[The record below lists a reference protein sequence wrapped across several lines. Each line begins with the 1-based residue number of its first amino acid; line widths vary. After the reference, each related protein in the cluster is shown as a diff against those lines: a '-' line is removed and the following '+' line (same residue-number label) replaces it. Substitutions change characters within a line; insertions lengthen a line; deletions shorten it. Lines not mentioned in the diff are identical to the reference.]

1 MHHGKNRRRKV
12 SELLRTRQQWGG
24 NAAYLA
30 ATSLCLS
37 SLLAAP
43 VHAQDEA
50 QHDTGPGAR
59 KAPDEIIVTGT
70 RVTNRTRLDSA
81 APVDVISAETLRERG
96 TTEVATALAQAAP
109 SINFPRSSAN
119 GGTDMIRPAT
129 LRGLSPDQALVLV
142 NGTRAHTSALLNIN
156 STAGRG
162 AAAVD
167 LNTIPSVAIERIE
180 VLRDGASAQYGSDAI
195 AGVINLRLREARSGG
210 GASITHGQYITH
222 VPAARQSRNVRDGA
236 TTTISAWQGLGLGS
250 DGFLT
255 VSGEYLK
262 RNPTNRG
269 DLDSRLPVP
278 VVSSRYG
285 DPEVEQGT
293 GYLNAAVPVG
303 EDFQLY
309 GWLGYQY
316 RDSETANY
324 FRTTNDSGNVAAIYP
339 DGFLPFIGIKSRD
352 ISSALGLRGTAGGW
366 SLDFNLSYGRNRLDF
381 RSSSVNPTYGAQSPT
396 QFYLGALIYDQAVA
410 GADASREI
418 PLSQGHLNIAVG
430 AEYRREGFQIL
441 AGQVESYARG
451 PAGIANPSLQPGA
464 TGFVGFQPANA
475 VDVHRDNVSVYADA
489 EATFDSGVTLGVAAR
504 GERYSDFGTTGT
516 GKLSVRYDVSSAF
529 AFRGT
534 FSTGFRAPSL
544 QQSWYTSTQTIGST
558 VNTMLETGLY
568 PSTNPIA
575 VALGGKKLEPE
586 KSTNLSAGIVFR
598 KGAFS
603 LTADAYRIRIRDQL
617 ALSENIQ
624 STFSPQVADL
634 LAPFDV
640 QAARFFINGIKSTTH
655 GADIVAEYRLES
667 ASAGRFD
674 LSLAANFNHIKLNEV
689 PTSTAVLSP
698 APVLYGRQ
706 RILTF
711 EKGAPSTKIVGAVNW
726 TLEGFGATAR
736 VSYYGDVLLASV
748 IEQYDVYTG
757 NRAVIDLEARYRIG
771 SGLSLAFGAD
781 NVFDNYPRAV
791 PEALNPL
798 GLTSFSYSSPFGF
811 NGRYVYARLGLNW

>member
-1 MHHGKNRRRKV
+1 MHHRKNRWAGKAKPAQRRPQ
-12 SELLRTRQQWGG
+12 RTR
-24 NAAYLA
+24 NAVYLA
-30 ATSLCLS
+30 ASSLCLS
-37 SLLAAP
+37 GLLAAP
-43 VHAQDEA
+43 ASAQSEA
-50 QHDTGPGAR
+50 QQDAAPGVR
-59 KAPDEIIVTGT
+59 PVSDEIIVTGT
-70 RVTNRTRLDSA
+70 RVVNRTRLDSA

-96 TTEVATALAQAAP
+96 TTEVATALAQTAP

-129 LRGLSPDQALVLV
+129 LRGLSPDQALVLI
-142 NGTRAHTSALLNIN
+142 NGIRGHTSALLNIN

-167 LNTIPSVAIERIE
+167 LNTIPSVAIERVE

-195 AGVINLRLREARSGG
+195 AGVINLRLREARNGG
-210 GASITHGQYITH
+210 GASITHGEYITH
-222 VPAARQSRNVRDGA
+222 VPTARQSRNVRDGA

-250 DGFLT
+250 EGFLT
-255 VSGEYLK
+255 ISGEYLK
-262 RNPTNRG
+262 RNPTNRA
-269 DLDSRLPVP
+269 DLDPRLPVP
-278 VVSSRYG
+278 AISSRYG

-293 GYLNAAVPVG
+293 GYLNAGVPVG
-303 EDFQLY
+303 GSFQLY

-324 FRTTNDSGNVAAIYP
+324 FRTTTDSGNVAAIYP
-339 DGFLPFIGIKSRD
+339 EGFLPFIGIKSKD
-352 ISSALGLRGTAGGW
+352 LSSALGLRGTAGGW
-366 SLDFNLSYGRNRLDF
+366 SLDFNLSYGRNQLDF
-381 RSSSVNPTYGAQSPT
+381 RSSAVNPTYGPQSPT
-396 QFYLGALIYDQAVA
+396 RFYLGALIYDQAVA

-418 PLSQGHLNIAVG
+418 PLGQGRLNIAVG
-430 AEYRREGFQIL
+430 AEYRREGFQIR
-441 AGQVESYARG
+441 AGQVESYERG
-451 PAGIANPSLQPGA
+451 PAGIADPSLQVGA
-464 TGFVGFQPANA
+464 TGFVGFQPANE
-475 VDVHRDNVSVYADA
+475 VDVHRDNVSVYADV
-489 EATFDSGVTLGVAAR
+489 EATFDIGLTLGVAAR

-516 GKLSVRYDVSSAF
+516 GKLSLRYDVSEAF
-529 AFRGT
+529 ALRGT
-534 FSTGFRAPSL
+534 VSTGFRAPSL

-558 VNTMLETGLY
+558 LNTMLETGLY

-575 VALGGKKLEPE
+575 VALGGKELEPE
-586 KSTNLSAGIVFR
+586 KSTNLSAGAVFR
-598 KGAFS
+598 SGAFS

-634 LAPFDV
+634 LAPFGV
-640 QAARFFINGIKSTTH
+640 QAARFFINGIKSTTY

-674 LSLAANFNHIKLNEV
+674 LSLAANFNHIELNEV
-689 PTSTAVLSP
+689 PTTTAVLDP

-711 EKGAPSTKIVGAVNW
+711 EEGAPRTKIVGAVNW
-726 TLEGFGATAR
+726 SLNGFGATAR

-757 NRAVIDLEARYRIG
+757 NRAIIDLEARYRFG
-771 SGLSLAFGAD
+771 SGVSLAVGAD
-781 NVFDNYPRAV
+781 NVLDNYPRAV

-798 GLTSFSYSSPFGF
+798 GLTGFSYSSPFGF
-811 NGRYVYARLGLNW
+811 NGRFVYARLGLNW